1 MHKYFT
7 CSLNFFR
14 KDAGHPSIDNNSC
27 PAVTDMQMHGL
38 SVSMFDGQSSDLQR
52 TCAGTQDYTA
62 LDHKGVQNSHVYE
75 VIST

>member
-14 KDAGHPSIDNNSC
+14 KDAGHPTIEDNSC
-27 PAVTDMQMHGL
+27 PALTDMQMHGL
-38 SVSMFDGQSSDLQR
+38 SESMFDGQSSDLQQ
-52 TCAGTQDYTA
+52 TGAETQDYTS
-62 LDHKGVQNSHVYE
+62 LDHKVVQNNHVYE